1 MIEERAI
8 INKDYKSFSL
18 FAFLHSCRGVRIN
31 GAYYTAGFYDRE
43 SLDINLDDRFAQ
55 SNFVNADYAEV
66 TLESGVLLLI
76 ESND

>member
-1 MIEERAI
+1 MIEERAV
-8 INKDYKSFSL
+8 INTDYKSFSL
-18 FAFLHSCRGVRIN
+18 FAFLHSCKGVRIN

-43 SLDINLDDRFAQ
+43 SLDINLDDQFAL